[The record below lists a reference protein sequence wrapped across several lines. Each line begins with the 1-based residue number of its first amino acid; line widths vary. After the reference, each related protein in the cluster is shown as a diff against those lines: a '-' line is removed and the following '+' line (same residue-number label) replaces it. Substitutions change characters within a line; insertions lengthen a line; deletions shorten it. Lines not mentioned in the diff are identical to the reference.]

1 MDFSMVFCWVE
12 RDKSSELFHSQ
23 SERWSRGNT
32 VNSPIVR
39 LSQSRSHG
47 FLVWCGRTRH
57 ERRRAFARSLAR
69 PSRSALVRSRLALTV
84 ALRAQKLDLW
94 ASLSHCGYPAIT
106 DTPRTVAKSPAKTIY
121 RHLTEINSHS
131 YGLSLKRTLT
141 RGPYSVCNKG
151 CWLLIGY
158 NRTPGAWGFFSLGAT
173 GSSVVNCSGERR
185 PLTDLWHPRCYNC
198 ARSPMETY
206 CQLTVSLLT
215 FI

>member
-12 RDKSSELFHSQ
+12 RDKSSEPFHSQ
-23 SERWSRGNT
+23 SERWSRGDT

-39 LSQSRSHG
+39 LSQSRSQG

-69 PSRSALVRSRLALTV
+69 ASRSALVRSRLALTV

-106 DTPRTVAKSPAKTIY
+106 NTPRTVAKSPAKKIN

-131 YGLSLKRTLT
+131 YRLLLKRTLT
-141 RGPYSVCNKG
+141 RVPYSVCYKG
-151 CWLLIGY
+151 RW
-158 NRTPGAWGFFSLGAT
+158 
-173 GSSVVNCSGERR
+173 V
-185 PLTDLWHPRCYNC
+185 
-198 ARSPMETY
+198 
-206 CQLTVSLLT
+206 
-215 FI
+215 